1 MNTLHGKSPCC
12 QAKIYKFGG
21 KRKQCSLCKKTWSI
35 RKKKRGRKSKRVNP
49 DLLRKVL
56 AQGQKM
62 SHIADRKGSVGQSAL
77 SRQLRKAMMAKT
89 RSNEYPIGWLVL
101 IADALWFELGG
112 QRWTLYLF
120 AVRSTTGGLAY
131 FLDPVLLPGRETG
144 AGWTESLASIPS
156 EIENRVLAL
165 VSDGFRGLCCLAKQ
179 KSWVIQR
186 CHFHLLA
193 QFKIQLGFWKKM
205 PDHPIRKEIYDM
217 VCKLL
222 KTKEHEIECSEK
234 LYELLTSKY
243 CPHRYREVG
252 MEFLRRLSEFRSY
265 LKYPELH
272 LPHTTGCIESFNKI
286 IRDRCK
292 YARTPEALNLRVISL
307 TRIRT
312 TITCN
317 HINFQQN

>member
-21 KRKQCSLCKKTWSI
+21 KRKQCSLCKKTWTI
-35 RKKKRGRKSKRVNP
+35 RRKRRGRKAKRINQ
-49 DLLRKVL
+49 DLLAKVL
-56 AQGQKM
+56 GKGQKVA
-62 SHIADRKGSVGQSAL
+62 HLADRKGSVSPSAL
-77 SRQLRKAMMAKT
+77 SQRLKKAMSAKART
-89 RSNEYPIGWLVL
+89 NKYPIGWLIL
-101 IADALWFELGG
+101 IADALWFELDNE
-112 QRWTLYLF
+112 RWTLYLL

-131 FLDPVLLPGRETG
+131 FLDPVLLAGRETG
-144 AGWTESLASIPS
+144 EGWAEALASIPLG
-156 EIENRVLAL
+156 IENRLLAL
-165 VSDGFRGLCCLAKQ
+165 VSDGFRGLCQIAKQ
-179 KSWVIQR
+179 KAWVNQR

-193 QFKIQLGFWKKM
+193 QFKVQLGFWKKL
-205 PDHPIRKEIYDM
+205 PDHPVRKEIYAM

-222 KTKEHEIECSEK
+222 RTKEHEIEYSEN
-234 LYELLTSKY
+234 LYELLISNC
-243 CPHRYREVG
+243 CPQRYRAIG
-252 MEFLRRLSEFRSY
+252 LEFLRRLPEFRSY

-272 LPHTTGCIESFNKI
+272 LPHTTGCLESFNKI

-292 YARTPEALNLRVISL
+292 YVRTPGALRLRAIAL

>member
-35 RKKKRGRKSKRVNP
+35 RPKKRGRKPAKANP
-49 DLLRKVL
+49 NLLDKVL
-56 AQGQKM
+56 GKGHKVA
-62 SHIADRKGSVGQSAL
+62 HIADRKGSVGSSAL
-77 SRQLRKAMMAKT
+77 SYRLKKAMTVKVRA
-89 RSNEYPIGWLVL
+89 NEYPIGWLIL
-101 IADALWFELGG
+101 LADALWFDLDG
-112 QRWTLYLF
+112 QRWTLYLM
-120 AVRSTTGGLAY
+120 AVRSTTGGKAH
-131 FLDPVLLPGRETG
+131 FLDPVLLSGRETG
-144 AGWTESLASIPS
+144 AGWGDALASIAP

-165 VSDGFRGLCCLAKQ
+165 VSDGFRGLCFRAKQ

-193 QFKIQLGFWKKM
+193 QFKAQLGTWKKM
-205 PDHPIRKEIYDM
+205 PDTPIRKEIYAT

-222 KTKEHEIECSEK
+222 KTREHAIEYSET
-234 LYELLTSKY
+234 LYELLTARN
-243 CPHRYREVG
+243 CPHRYQEVG
-252 MEFLRRLSEFRSY
+252 MEFLRRLSEFRAY

-272 LPHTTGCIESFNKI
+272 LPHTTGCLESFNKI

-292 YARTPEALNLRVISL
+292 YVRTPESLKTRVVAL
-307 TRIRT
+307 TRVKPT
-312 TITCN
+312 VNCN